1 VRALKWL
8 VTLPWRVI
16 RYPFRLYRR
25 KISVQLIF
33 SHVMVVMLSIILL
46 EAAIIG
52 IAIALFREFEDDA
65 FTEYSIAEF
74 ASSAAIVMAADPAV
88 ENLGGGEPM
97 TTVER
102 DRLDAALTALASQES
117 TEAIDI
123 QIGVNTDPPQTQLGL
138 IDHAVVT
145 DASGTV
151 VVSSDDA
158 WARPGEPVER
168 VEFPLVGDVTR
179 RVIARNGAP
188 DANDVLYVIDAVDR
202 VTVASHPL
210 IVDGQMVGVLTLQ
223 SDPIEIPAFAEFA
236 AGIAVANGFILVAI
250 GLPALIVSIPVGI
263 WRAHRLSKRLSDLAD
278 TATAMGDG
286 DLSRRVAVR
295 GHDEVTR
302 VSERFNDMVDRLQTT
317 DQARKSFV
325 ANVSHELRTPVSIIQ
340 GNLERLIADGD
351 SNGDTPEQRRTLEM
365 LHQETLTLSR
375 LIDDLFTMARIEETT
390 LPLETTS
397 LRLHEIASDV
407 VDGIREVA
415 WEQRRVSVESLVP
428 ADLPPVIADRTRLR
442 QVLGNLLYN
451 ALRHTPEGGL
461 IVVNAEREDGMM
473 RVSVSD
479 TGVGISEEEL
489 ARVFDRFYQVERAGR
504 HAEGSGLGLSIV
516 KQLVEAQ
523 GGTISAESVAGQ
535 GTTFRFT
542 LPLAPVAQASAV
554 TSLP

>member
-1 VRALKWL
+1 VKALKWL
-8 VTLPWRVI
+8 VTLPWRVL
-16 RYPFRLYRR
+16 RFPFRLYRR
-25 KISVQLIF
+25 KISVQLIV
-33 SHVMVVMLSIILL
+33 SHVLVVMLSIILL

-52 IAIALFREFEDDA
+52 IAVALFREFEDDA

-74 ASSAAIVMAADPAV
+74 ASSAAIVLAADSSIA
-88 ENLGGGEPM
+88 NLGPGGGPL
-97 TTVER
+97 TTDEH

-123 QIGVNTDPPQTQLGL
+123 QVGVNTDPPQTQLGL
-138 IDHAVVT
+138 IDHALITDYSGMVV
-145 DASGTV
+145 A
-151 VVSSDDA
+151 SSDDT
-158 WARPGEPVER
+158 WARPGDPVER
-168 VEFPLVGDVTR
+168 TDLLMVGEVTR
-179 RVIARNGAP
+179 QVIDRDGLPVRDN
-188 DANDVLYVIDAVDR
+188 VLYSIDATDR

-210 IVDGQMVGVLTLQ
+210 IVDGQLVGVLTLQ

-236 AGIAVANGFILVAI
+236 AGIIFANGVILVAI

-263 WRAHRLSKRLSDLAD
+263 WRASRLSKRLSDLAD

-295 GHDEVTR
+295 GHDEVAR
-302 VSERFNDMVDRLQTT
+302 VSERFNDMVDRLQAT

-325 ANVSHELRTPVSIIQ
+325 ANVSHELRTPVAIIQ
-340 GNLERLIADGD
+340 GNLERLISNGD
-351 SNGDTPEQRRTLEM
+351 ANGDTPEQRHTLEM
-365 LHQETLTLSR
+365 LHRETLTLSR

-397 LRLHEIASDV
+397 LRLDEVTADV

-415 WEQRRVSVESLVP
+415 WEQRRVSVESLVS
-428 ADLPPVIADRTRLR
+428 AALPPVIADRTRLR

-461 IVVNAEREDGMM
+461 IVVNADREDGMM
-473 RVSVSD
+473 CVSVSD
-479 TGVGISEEEL
+479 TGVGISEDEL
-489 ARVFDRFYQVERAGR
+489 ARVFDRFYQVERAGC

-523 GGTISAESVAGQ
+523 GGTISAESVSGQ

-542 LPLAPVAQASAV
+542 LPLAPVAQASPVA
-554 TSLP
+554 